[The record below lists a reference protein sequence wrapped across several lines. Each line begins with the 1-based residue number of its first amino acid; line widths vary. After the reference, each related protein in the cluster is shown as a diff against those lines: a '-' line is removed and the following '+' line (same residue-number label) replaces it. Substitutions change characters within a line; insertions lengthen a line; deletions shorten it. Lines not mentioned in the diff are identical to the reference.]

1 MTKEQTP
8 FGQFQNFLSEM
19 FQFDHNELDF
29 GLFKVLRLKRTYIEQ
44 FINGNGPQ
52 DLRSI
57 VTRELDAIRSADD
70 ADERQWLAN
79 RCEHLGP
86 KPRKAWDNV
95 LGNLQDPKL
104 HDVLRKAIEQAEED
118 DKITLTMERL
128 DRWLQ
133 AQQHSAGHLEAQL
146 YNYLLNFFELYYQ
159 NGDFGYNSRATSAFK
174 VPYEADYDG
183 TDTMFHYKHKDCYYI
198 KTANSFPEVRL
209 DVLGKKLV
217 IRMQAGGDNE
227 ATAQNN
233 NKEAD
238 IKLYKLL
245 GITEQDGECVVSF
258 QLAKAGTP
266 KAEIYPQL
274 MQMLAGTADTQAYLW
289 QKSADGLKPIF
300 KDLGRDH
307 DKTEG
312 GQVKGINQLR
322 LSVDTYLEALSKQD
336 AFKAMGKNAS
346 ERQKALE
353 DDATAQALLQ
363 IDKALNRFYV
373 GQDADYFIHKDLYSF
388 LSREK
393 DRFIKNVIFSNL
405 DALLDL
411 RADAATRVIARAF
424 NAVASRLIEFLDAT
438 ETFQKNLF
446 TLKKKVIDTHWL
458 ISLGKIPQSFWPRLL
473 AHAPLRDYWLREFK
487 QNVSATASMEELQSL
502 TTLVVDTSLFIST
515 QDKALIDEILSDP
528 AFDHLDEQTDG
539 LLIHSENWQALNLL
553 QEKFRER
560 IQCIYIDPPYNTG
573 GDSFL
578 YKDSFRHSSWA
589 AMMTDRLAMAK
600 PFLGSHGVLFA
611 SIDDKERLSLER
623 LLAETFGAENRV
635 EELIWAQNSTKNQ
648 SPTYS
653 TNHEYVEVFAR
664 SLPNVTQA
672 EAMFREPKPGY
683 AEMMELVVKLNPEY
697 PRLIDVERE
706 IKALFDQHK
715 EEFKKEL
722 EEAGVEYEKNLDPW
736 KGLYNYDR
744 VEYRDENGKLVTE
757 IEAKMCSAKLW
768 VWREDNIAQGAAKGQ
783 LKEDTK
789 DASHPNFRYY
799 TPLHPNGMALD
810 ASKIPTTGWRY
821 PYKPL
826 KGYSLSFEELNQ
838 DHRIVWGVTN
848 SDRVPQVKRFL
859 HEVETNVGKSVVVD
873 YSDGEKEVR
882 NLFGISKLFPNPK
895 PTTLISRFIEQTTEP
910 KDWVMDF
917 FAGSGTSGH
926 AVLAL
931 EQSRRFVLTEMGGYF
946 DAVTKPR
953 IARLMFSPHWKNG
966 APGAAHRRRHIVKV
980 QRFEQYEDVV
990 NNLDTAWVD
999 AAIPP
1004 GVPLRY
1010 LYRPDQNAVRQS
1022 LNLAAPLANTIKAG
1036 QDGALQTVD
1045 LLETWALLQG
1055 YWVRSRRVLAQ
1066 GDKRYDALET
1076 ECGCLVL
1083 LRDIAEGED
1092 DSVAVNAIAASYIN
1106 KDESPRVQ
1114 RLELNQWADLRK
1126 IKLPCTL
1133 MTASDFDR
1141 GTSWN

>member
-1 MTKEQTP
+1 MTKEKTP
-8 FGQFQNFLSEM
+8 FGQFQNFLSDM
-19 FQFDHNELDF
+19 FQFDHSELDF

-44 FINGNGPQ
+44 FINGNDPQ

-57 VTRELDAIRSADD
+57 VIRELDAIRSADD

-133 AQQHSAGHLEAQL
+133 SQQHSASHLEAQL

-209 DVLGKKLV
+209 GVLGKKLV

-245 GITEQDGECVVSF
+245 GINEQDGECVVSF

-289 QKSADGLKPIF
+289 QKSTDGLKPIF
-300 KDLGRDH
+300 KDLGKDH

-322 LSVDTYLEALSKQD
+322 LSADTYLEAIAKHD
-336 AFKAMGKNAS
+336 AFKALGKNAS
-346 ERQKALE
+346 DRQKALE
-353 DDATAQALLQ
+353 SDATAQALLQ

-373 GQDADYFIHKDLYSF
+373 GQDADYFIHKDLYGF

-405 DALLDL
+405 EALLDL

-458 ISLGKIPQSFWPRLL
+458 ISLGKIPQTFWPRLL
-473 AHAPLRDYWLREFK
+473 AHAPLRAYWLQEFK
-487 QNVSATASMEELQSL
+487 QNVSPTASVEDLQAL
-502 TTLVVDTSLFIST
+502 TTLVVDTSLFISP

-573 GDSFL
+573 GDGFL

-589 AMMTDRLAMAK
+589 AMMADRLALAK
-600 PFLGSHGVLFA
+600 PLLGTHGVLFA
-611 SIDDKERLSLER
+611 SIDEKERLSLER
-623 LLAETFGAENRV
+623 LLADAFGAENRV
-635 EELIWAQNSTKNQ
+635 EELIWAQNTNKNK

-664 SLPNVTQA
+664 SLPAVSQA
-672 EAMFREPKPGY
+672 PSMFREPKPGFS
-683 AEMMELVVKLNPEY
+683 AVMELVEKLNVDY
-697 PRLIDVERE
+697 PTIDVIEKE

-715 EEFKKEL
+715 VDLTEEL
-722 EEAGVEYEKNLDPW
+722 EEQGLEYDKTLDSW
-736 KGLYNYDR
+736 KGLYNYNR
-744 VEYRDENGKLVTE
+744 AEYRDEDGKLVSE
-757 IEAKMCSAKLW
+757 GKAIEKKASIW
-768 VWREDNIAQGAAKGQ
+768 IWRESDVSMPQVKQDSQKA
-783 LKEDTK
+783 E
-789 DASHPNFRYY
+789 FRDPQSPTYRFY
-799 TPLHPNGMALD
+799 TPKHPITGIEVPAPKRGWAWPYNRMEGQTSCFVELD
-810 ASKIPTTGWRY
+810 D
-821 PYKPL
+821 
-826 KGYSLSFEELNQ
+826 
-838 DHRIVWGVTN
+838 DHRIEWG
-848 SDRVPQVKRFL
+848 DGKKAKIPQIKRYL
-859 HEVETNVGKSVVVD
+859 HETDTIVGKSVVID
-873 YSDGEKEVR
+873 YSDGEKDLTAV
-882 NLFGISKLFPNPK
+882 FGKTRTFASPK
-895 PTTLISRFIEQTTEP
+895 PVSLIDRIIQQTAES
-910 KDWVMDF
+910 KQWVFDF
-917 FAGSGTSGH
+917 FGGSGTTAH
-926 AVLAL
+926 AVLAGEEERKFL
-931 EQSRRFVLTEMGGYF
+931 LSEMGDHF
-946 DAVTKPR
+946 HTVLKPR
-953 IARLMFSPHWKNG
+953 VARLMFSPHWKLG
-966 APGAAHRRRHIVKV
+966 SPGAAHRRRHIVKV
-980 QRFEQYEDVV
+980 QRLEQYEDVV
-990 NNLDTAWVD
+990 SNLYTSWDD
-999 AAIPP
+999 AAIPS

-1036 QDGALQTVD
+1036 QDGAMQTVD

-1092 DSVAVNAIAASYIN
+1092 DSVAVNAIAASYTHA
-1106 KDESPRVQ
+1106 DGSLRVQ

-1133 MTASDFDR
+1133 MAVSDFDR